1 MRLNIS
7 QIHLLVIDGSFDLFG
22 NRKPIQALIVL
33 CMHAKEKRKKS
44 YPKYKPSCTPPLT
57 PHISLQPLHDDR
69 RRGTTAVADGS
80 DALLTLLQSVHQGD
94 DNSGTR
100 GTDRV
105 TEGDGTALDVDL
117 GPVQT
122 EHPFSRDAHHGK
134 GLVEFPEGDLV
145 LGHTGILES
154 KGYGEGRGGGEVDGS
169 TSGVGE
175 AENLGKRLQAFLLH
189 NLARSQD
196 DGGSTVVEG
205 GRVGSGNGPV
215 LLDKDRSDGPKLVLQ
230 KLLVLL
236 VLLDHDI
243 SLSAL
248 DGDGR
253 NLIGKRVGGPRF
265 LGAGVGRET
274 KVVLVFTGD
283 LELGGGVF
291 GTVAHGELVVHV
303 KETVDDERVLGLKVA
318 ERGCLTGDKEGS
330 LGHALHTTGDHDTPL
345 AKLDVLG
352 GKHNGLHTTGTDLVD
367 GGGICSLGDTC
378 TDTDLPGGRLPNT
391 SLDDVAHV
399 KLLDA
404 LWLDTGPLDG
414 VLDGDDT
421 ELRGGDGGEGAV
433 LCADGGSGGGDDV
446 HGVGHYAGL
455 FDVVCGRRNEAEPEE
470 EVEGVV

>member
-44 YPKYKPSCTPPLT
+44 YPKYKPSCTPALT

-100 GTDRV
+100 GTDRLRFSSQFVERRGRESIRKRTYV

-169 TSGVGE
+169 TSGIGE
-175 AENLGKRLQAFLLH
+175 AFFRSGVNNGYNNEEEWRHTENLGKRLQAFLLH

-318 ERGCLTGDKEGS
+318 ERGCLTGDKEAVCYRVS
-330 LGHALHTTGDHDTPL
+330 LGLVLSAIHLRKTYGAWDMLSIPPATMTPL
-345 AKLDVLG
+345 WPSWMFWAASIMAFIPLAQTLLMV
-352 GKHNGLHTTGTDLVD
+352 VASAVS
-367 GGGICSLGDTC
+367 GIL
-378 TDTDLPGGRLPNT
+378 
-391 SLDDVAHV
+391 
-399 KLLDA
+399 
-404 LWLDTGPLDG
+404 
-414 VLDGDDT
+414 
-421 ELRGGDGGEGAV
+421 
-433 LCADGGSGGGDDV
+433 
-446 HGVGHYAGL
+446 
-455 FDVVCGRRNEAEPEE
+455 
-470 EVEGVV
+470 